1 MWEQMRDAHAFEILG
16 ELFPDVLSSHAF
28 LEDLGIRPSLLPP
41 FAPPLPAAS
50 WWRAVCRTVAQGRF
64 AGVSLADLVDRAA
77 ALYPGHTELGA
88 LAGRGASTGLR
99 VLCLLSAPLDEARLR
114 LGAEQRVI
122 SEAAARSEGRMTVAV
137 HPAARVPD
145 ILPRLQEF
153 GPRIVHFAG
162 HGTDD
167 GRLLFEDESGTSVA
181 VPVRALADALA
192 LHAPLDCVV
201 LNSCWTAAHAEDL
214 LDCAATVVG
223 TDGELGDA
231 AAIAFAEGFYGSLAH
246 SGAVD
251 RACAAGR
258 AALGLHGHGPD
269 EVHHVSRGIR
279 AA

>member
-1 MWEQMRDAHAFEILG
+1 M
-16 ELFPDVLSSHAF
+16 
-28 LEDLGIRPSLLPP
+28 
-41 FAPPLPAAS
+41 
-50 WWRAVCRTVAQGRF
+50 CRTVAQGRF

-88 LAGRGASTGLR
+88 LVGRGASTGLR

-223 TDGELGDA
+223 TDGELGMPPRSPSPKA
-231 AAIAFAEGFYGSLAH
+231 STAPWPTPAQSTGHA
-246 SGAVD
+246 
-251 RACAAGR
+251 RR
-258 AALGLHGHGPD
+258 AARPSACTATDPTRFTTSPAGSGRHDGLRHPRPD
-269 EVHHVSRGIR
+269 LRG
-279 AA
+279 A